1 MRKYKNVILAAIL
14 SLVFISCTDTVEND
28 SGNSSEPS
36 KENQQTEYTVHF
48 CCNEIANW
56 DEVYVYSWDDS
67 GSNAEWPGIKM
78 SVAESGIYKAS
89 VKHSNV
95 IFTDG
100 NGKQTADLKTQNG
113 YFTPTG
119 TDSKGQVTGLWSATK
134 PQNGSG
140 EEEKPTKLETPIVTA
155 MYDKSSKRIILVW
168 SIVQDADSYEIY
180 YNTTNNFNEEKTIGD
195 TTETSCTITEIKTN
209 KITYYFWVRAK
220 TADGLKSDLSNSVS
234 CYVENEEESEETLA
248 APSYLN
254 ATAMSESSVSLNWEN
269 VTGATYYLVYYSR
282 YNSVSYETD
291 YVIAYKNYITIPQL
305 ISGTAYYFWVKA
317 SNGTTQS
324 TYSPYAAAMTKD
336 KQEVI
341 VDLTQPLVKR
351 GYAPITDDCKG
362 LVIQIFN
369 DEKYV
374 DSRTQKYR
382 LYRSESQYDG
392 YEQVKESSA
401 SDFSFVF
408 EDKNVTMSDNKIYYY
423 KVSAVYG
430 SSETFSSNGA
440 KIVIQPPKVL
450 AVNSKK
456 AWTGC
461 ISFDH
466 GYTFYDVKLTTRK
479 TSNSLDNFSSGK
491 YPISIQ
497 KINGEPLNDG
507 WTDYDFYEFK
517 PLMTYEIKVST
528 GTVTSS
534 KTSGT
539 DVLNL
544 FNF

>member
-1 MRKYKNVILAAIL
+1 
-14 SLVFISCTDTVEND
+14 
-28 SGNSSEPS
+28 
-36 KENQQTEYTVHF
+36 
-48 CCNEIANW
+48 
-56 DEVYVYSWDDS
+56 
-67 GSNAEWPGIKM
+67 
-78 SVAESGIYKAS
+78 
-89 VKHSNV
+89 
-95 IFTDG
+95 
-100 NGKQTADLKTQNG
+100 
-113 YFTPTG
+113 
-119 TDSKGQVTGLWSATK
+119 
-134 PQNGSG
+134 
-140 EEEKPTKLETPIVTA
+140 
-155 MYDKSSKRIILVW
+155 
-168 SIVQDADSYEIY
+168 
-180 YNTTNNFNEEKTIGD
+180 
-195 TTETSCTITEIKTN
+195 
-209 KITYYFWVRAK
+209 
-220 TADGLKSDLSNSVS
+220 
-234 CYVENEEESEETLA
+234 
-248 APSYLN
+248 
-254 ATAMSESSVSLNWEN
+254 
-269 VTGATYYLVYYSR
+269 
-282 YNSVSYETD
+282 
-291 YVIAYKNYITIPQL
+291 
-305 ISGTAYYFWVKA
+305 
-317 SNGTTQS
+317 
-324 TYSPYAAAMTKD
+324 MTKD

>member
-113 YFTPTG
+113 YFTPTE

-134 PQNGSG
+134 PENGSG

-155 MYDKSSKRIILVW
+155 MYDKSSKKIILVW

-195 TTETSCTITEIKTN
+195 T
-209 KITYYFWVRAK
+209 
-220 TADGLKSDLSNSVS
+220 
-234 CYVENEEESEETLA
+234 
-248 APSYLN
+248 
-254 ATAMSESSVSLNWEN
+254 
-269 VTGATYYLVYYSR
+269 
-282 YNSVSYETD
+282 TD

-324 TYSPYAAAMTKD
+324 TYSPYAAAMTKN

-341 VDLTQPLVKR
+341 VDLTQPFVTKA
-351 GYAPITDDCKG
+351 YAPITDDCKG
-362 LVIQIFN
+362 LVVKISN
-369 DEKYV
+369 AEKYV

-450 AVNSKK
+450 AVNNKK

-466 GYTFYDVKLTTRK
+466 GHTFHDVKLER
-479 TSNSLDNFSSGK
+479 SAESYPLSNFSSGK

-497 KINGEPLNDG
+497 KIEGKPLNDG
-507 WTDYDFYEFK
+507 WKDYNSYEFK
-517 PLMTYEIKVST
+517 PLMEYKINVST
-528 GTVTSS
+528 GNVTSS
-534 KTSGT
+534 KTT
-539 DVLNL
+539 NYNVLRL

>member
-56 DEVYVYSWDDS
+56 NEVYVYSWDDS
-67 GSNAEWPGIKM
+67 DSNAEWPGIKM

-113 YFTPTG
+113 YFTPTE

-134 PQNGSG
+134 PEYGSG

-155 MYDKSSKRIILVW
+155 MYDKSSKKIILVW
-168 SIVQDADSYEIY
+168 PIVQDADSYEIY

-195 TTETSCTITEIKTN
+195 TTETSYTTTEIKTN

-282 YNSVSYETD
+282 NNSVSYATD
-291 YVIAYKNYITIPQL
+291 HVIAYTNYITISQL

-362 LVIQIFN
+362 LVIKIFN

-466 GYTFYDVKLTTRK
+466 GHKFYYVKLER
-479 TSNSLDNFSSGK
+479 SAESYPLSNFSSGK

-497 KINGEPLNDG
+497 KIEGEPLNDG
-507 WTDYDFYEFK
+507 WKDYNSYEFK
-517 PLMTYEIKVST
+517 PLMEYKINVST
-528 GTVTSS
+528 GNVTSS
-534 KTSGT
+534 KTK
-539 DVLNL
+539 DYIVLSL

>member
-56 DEVYVYSWDDS
+56 DEVYVYSWEDS
-67 GSNAEWPGIKM
+67 DSNAEWPGIKM

-89 VKHSNV
+89 VKQSNV

-119 TDSKGQVTGLWSATK
+119 TDSKGQVTGLWSTTK
-134 PQNGSG
+134 PENGSG
-140 EEEKPTKLETPIVTA
+140 EEEKPSKLETPIVTA
-155 MYDKSSKRIILVW
+155 MYDKSSKKIILVW

-180 YNTTNNFNEEKTIGD
+180 YNTTNNFNEEKTVGD

-220 TADGLKSDLSNSVS
+220 TAEGLKSDLSNSVS

-341 VDLTQPLVKR
+341 VDLTQPRVMQS
-351 GYAPITDDCKG
+351 YAPITDDCKG
-362 LVIQIFN
+362 LVVKIAN

-450 AVNSKK
+450 AVNNKK
-456 AWTGC
+456 AWTGY
-461 ISFDH
+461 ISFNH
-466 GYTFYDVKLTTRK
+466 GHTFYDVKLERK
-479 TSNSLDNFSSGK
+479 AESYPLSNFSSGK

-497 KINGEPLNDG
+497 KIEPLNDG
-507 WTDYDFYEFK
+507 WTDYNFYEFK
-517 PLMTYEIKVST
+517 PLMEYKINVST
-528 GTVTSS
+528 GKVTSS
-534 KTSGT
+534 KTKGT
-539 DVLNL
+539 DVLSL

>member
-134 PQNGSG
+134 PENGSG

-155 MYDKSSKRIILVW
+155 MYDKSSKKIILVW

-180 YNTTNNFNEEKTIGD
+180 YNTTNNFNEEKTFED
-195 TTETSCTITEIKTN
+195 TTETSYTTTEIKTN

-341 VDLTQPLVKR
+341 VDLTQPRVKR

-362 LVIQIFN
+362 LVIQISN

>member
-100 NGKQTADLKTQNG
+100 NRKQTADLKTQNG
-113 YFTPTG
+113 YFTPTE

-134 PQNGSG
+134 PENGSG

-180 YNTTNNFNEEKTIGD
+180 YNTTNNFNEEKTFED
-195 TTETSCTITEIKTN
+195 TTETSYTTTEIKTN

-220 TADGLKSDLSNSVS
+220 TAEGLKSDLSNSVS

-282 YNSVSYETD
+282 NNSVSYATD

-341 VDLTQPLVKR
+341 VDLVTPCLFKNVE
-351 GYAPITDDCKG
+351 YTDDGKG
-362 LVIQIFN
+362 FAIKLITSDDYI
-369 DEKYV
+369 

-392 YEQVKESSA
+392 YEQVKEINASSA
-401 SDFSFVF
+401 LIF
-408 EDKNVTMSDNKIYYY
+408 EDKSVKIEMNRYYYY
-423 KVSAVYG
+423 KVSAVCG
-430 SSETFSSNGA
+430 ASEKFSEKGLSVTLEAPYVYAYCNESWG
-440 KIVIQPPKVL
+440 
-450 AVNSKK
+450 
-456 AWTGC
+456 GY
-461 ISFDH
+461 ISFD
-466 GYTFYDVKLTTRK
+466 GGTNKQKVTIKEDKSGNFNIDILTLYNAGT
-479 TSNSLDNFSSGK
+479 
-491 YPISIQ
+491 YPIWIKRNNKNANEYPEYKFLPSGSYKISI
-497 KINGEPLNDG
+497 KNGNVTFLK
-507 WTDYDFYEFK
+507 Y
-517 PLMTYEIKVST
+517 IK
-528 GTVTSS
+528 
-534 KTSGT
+534 SGAAK
-539 DVLNL
+539 L
-544 FNF
+544 FDL

>member
-1 MRKYKNVILAAIL
+1 MRKHKNVILAAIL
-14 SLVFISCTDTVEND
+14 SLVFISCTDTEEND
-28 SGNSSEPS
+28 SGNSSKPS
-36 KENQQTEYTVHF
+36 KENQQTEYTVRF

-67 GSNAEWPGIKM
+67 GSNAEWPGVKM
-78 SVAESGIYKAS
+78 SAAESGIYKAS

-95 IFTDG
+95 IFTNG
-100 NGKQTADLKTQNG
+100 NGKQTVDLKTQNG

-119 TDSKGQVTGLWSATK
+119 TDSVGQVTGLWSATK

-168 SIVQDADSYEIY
+168 PIVQDADSYEIY
-180 YNTTNNFNEEKTIGD
+180 YNTTNNFNEEKTFED
-195 TTETSCTITEIKTN
+195 TTETSYTTTEIKTN

-282 YNSVSYETD
+282 NNSVSYATD

-305 ISGTAYYFWVKA
+305 ISSTAYYFWVKA

-341 VDLTQPLVKR
+341 VDLVTPCLSKKVE
-351 GYAPITDDCKG
+351 YTDDGKG
-362 LVIQIFN
+362 FAIKLITSDDYI
-369 DEKYV
+369 

-392 YEQVKESSA
+392 YEQVKEINASSA
-401 SDFSFVF
+401 LIF
-408 EDKNVTMSDNKIYYY
+408 EDKSIKIEMNRYYYY
-423 KVSAVYG
+423 KVSAVCG
-430 SSETFSSNGA
+430 VSEKFSEKGLSVTLEAPYVYAYCNESWEGY
-440 KIVIQPPKVL
+440 
-450 AVNSKK
+450 
-456 AWTGC
+456 
-461 ISFDH
+461 ISFD
-466 GYTFYDVKLTTRK
+466 GGANKQKVTISKNKSGNFNIDILTLYNAGT
-479 TSNSLDNFSSGK
+479 
-491 YPISIQ
+491 YPIWIKRNNKNANEYPEYNFLPSGSYKISI
-497 KINGEPLNDG
+497 KNGNITFL
-507 WTDYDFYEFK
+507 K
-517 PLMTYEIKVST
+517 HIKSDAA
-528 GTVTSS
+528 
-534 KTSGT
+534 K
-539 DVLNL
+539 L
-544 FNF
+544 FDL

>member
-1 MRKYKNVILAAIL
+1 
-14 SLVFISCTDTVEND
+14 
-28 SGNSSEPS
+28 
-36 KENQQTEYTVHF
+36 
-48 CCNEIANW
+48 
-56 DEVYVYSWDDS
+56 
-67 GSNAEWPGIKM
+67 M

-119 TDSKGQVTGLWSATK
+119 TDSKGQVTGLWSTTK
-134 PQNGSG
+134 PENGSG

-195 TTETSCTITEIKTN
+195 TTETSCTTTEIKTN

-220 TADGLKSDLSNSVS
+220 TAEGLKSDLSNSVS

-341 VDLTQPLVKR
+341 VDLTQPRVMQL
-351 GYAPITDDCKG
+351 YAPITDDCKG
-362 LVIQIFN
+362 LVVKIAN

-450 AVNSKK
+450 AVNNKK
-456 AWTGC
+456 AWTGY
-461 ISFDH
+461 ISFNH
-466 GYTFYDVKLTTRK
+466 GHTSYDVKLERNAE
-479 TSNSLDNFSSGK
+479 SYPLSNFSSGK

-497 KINGEPLNDG
+497 KIEPLNDG
-507 WTDYDFYEFK
+507 WTDYNFYEFK
-517 PLMTYEIKVST
+517 PLMEYKINVST
-528 GTVTSS
+528 GNVTSS
-534 KTSGT
+534 KTKNYN
-539 DVLNL
+539 VLRL

>member
-1 MRKYKNVILAAIL
+1 M

-56 DEVYVYSWDDS
+56 MEVYVYSWDDS
-67 GSNAEWPGIKM
+67 DSNAEWPGIKM

-119 TDSKGQVTGLWSATK
+119 TDSKGQVTGLWSTTK
-134 PQNGSG
+134 PENGSG

-180 YNTTNNFNEEKTIGD
+180 YNTTNNFNEEKTFED
-195 TTETSCTITEIKTN
+195 TTETSYKTTEIKTN

-234 CYVENEEESEETLA
+234 CYVENEKESEETLA

-282 YNSVSYETD
+282 NNSVSYATD

-341 VDLTQPLVKR
+341 VDLTQPFVTKA
-351 GYAPITDDCKG
+351 YAPIT
-362 LVIQIFN
+362 Q
-369 DEKYV
+369 
-374 DSRTQKYR
+374 
-382 LYRSESQYDG
+382 
-392 YEQVKESSA
+392 
-401 SDFSFVF
+401 
-408 EDKNVTMSDNKIYYY
+408 
-423 KVSAVYG
+423 
-430 SSETFSSNGA
+430 
-440 KIVIQPPKVL
+440 
-450 AVNSKK
+450 
-456 AWTGC
+456 
-461 ISFDH
+461 
-466 GYTFYDVKLTTRK
+466 
-479 TSNSLDNFSSGK
+479 GK
-491 YPISIQ
+491 R
-497 KINGEPLNDG
+497 
-507 WTDYDFYEFK
+507 
-517 PLMTYEIKVST
+517 M
-528 GTVTSS
+528 
-534 KTSGT
+534 
-539 DVLNL
+539 
-544 FNF
+544 

>member
-100 NGKQTADLKTQNG
+100 NRKQTADLKTQNG

-134 PQNGSG
+134 PENGSG

-168 SIVQDADSYEIY
+168 PIVQDADSYEIY
-180 YNTTNNFNEEKTIGD
+180 YNTTNNFNEEKTFED
-195 TTETSCTITEIKTN
+195 TTETSYTTTEIKTN

-282 YNSVSYETD
+282 YNSVSYATD
-291 YVIAYKNYITIPQL
+291 HVIAYTNYITISQL

-466 GYTFYDVKLTTRK
+466 GYTFYDVKLTTRE

-517 PLMTYEIKVST
+517 PLMTYKIKVST

-534 KTSGT
+534 KTRGT

>member
-1 MRKYKNVILAAIL
+1 MRKYKNVILATIL

-67 GSNAEWPGIKM
+67 SSNAEWPGIKM
-78 SVAESGIYKAS
+78 SAAESGIYKAS

-95 IFTDG
+95 VFTDG
-100 NGKQTADLKTQNG
+100 NGKQTVDLKTQNG

-119 TDSKGQVTGLWSATK
+119 TDSIGKVTGLWSATK
-134 PQNGSG
+134 PENGSG

-155 MYDKSSKRIILVW
+155 MYDKSSKIIILVW

-180 YNTTNNFNEEKTIGD
+180 YNTTNNFNEDKTLGD
-195 TTETSCTITEIKTN
+195 TTETSCTTETKAN

-282 YNSVSYETD
+282 YNSVSYATD
-291 YVIAYKNYITIPQL
+291 YIIAYTNYITIPQL

-324 TYSPYAAAMTKD
+324 TYSPYATAMTKD

-351 GYAPITDDCKG
+351 VSEPITDDCKG
-362 LVIQIFN
+362 LIVQIFN

-450 AVNSKK
+450 AVNNKK

-461 ISFDH
+461 ISFNY
-466 GYTFYDVKLTTRK
+466 GYTFYNVKLTTTD
-479 TSNSLDNFSSGK
+479 TSISLSNFSSGK

-497 KINGEPLNDG
+497 KTKGEPLNDG
-507 WTDYDFYEFK
+507 WTDYTSYEFK
-517 PLMTYEIKVST
+517 PLMTYKINVST

-539 DVLNL
+539 FSLIK
-544 FNF
+544 F

>member
-56 DEVYVYSWDDS
+56 MEVYVYSWDDS

-95 IFTDG
+95 IFTDS

-119 TDSKGQVTGLWSATK
+119 TDSKVQVTGLWSATK
-134 PQNGSG
+134 PENGGG

-180 YNTTNNFNEEKTIGD
+180 YNTTNNFNEEKTFED
-195 TTETSCTITEIKTN
+195 TTETSYTTTEIKTN

-282 YNSVSYETD
+282 NNSVSYATD
-291 YVIAYKNYITIPQL
+291 YVIAYKNYITISQL

-341 VDLTQPLVKR
+341 VDLVTPCLFRNVE
-351 GYAPITDDCKG
+351 YTDDGKG
-362 LVIQIFN
+362 FAIKLITSDDYI
-369 DEKYV
+369 

-382 LYRSESQYDG
+382 LYRSESKYDG
-392 YEQVKESSA
+392 YEQVKEINASSA
-401 SDFSFVF
+401 LIF
-408 EDKNVTMSDNKIYYY
+408 EDNSVKIEMNRYYYY
-423 KVSAVYG
+423 KVSAVCG
-430 SSETFSSNGA
+430 ASEKFSEKGLSVTLEAPYVYASCNESWG
-440 KIVIQPPKVL
+440 
-450 AVNSKK
+450 
-456 AWTGC
+456 GY
-461 ISFDH
+461 ISFD
-466 GYTFYDVKLTTRK
+466 GGTNKQKVTIKEDNSGNFNIDILTLYNAGT
-479 TSNSLDNFSSGK
+479 
-491 YPISIQ
+491 YPIWIKRNNKNANEYPEYNFLPSGSYKISI
-497 KINGEPLNDG
+497 KNGNVTFLK
-507 WTDYDFYEFK
+507 Y
-517 PLMTYEIKVST
+517 IK
-528 GTVTSS
+528 
-534 KTSGT
+534 SGAAK
-539 DVLNL
+539 L
-544 FNF
+544 FDL

>member
-1 MRKYKNVILAAIL
+1 
-14 SLVFISCTDTVEND
+14 
-28 SGNSSEPS
+28 
-36 KENQQTEYTVHF
+36 
-48 CCNEIANW
+48 
-56 DEVYVYSWDDS
+56 
-67 GSNAEWPGIKM
+67 
-78 SVAESGIYKAS
+78 
-89 VKHSNV
+89 
-95 IFTDG
+95 
-100 NGKQTADLKTQNG
+100 
-113 YFTPTG
+113 
-119 TDSKGQVTGLWSATK
+119 
-134 PQNGSG
+134 
-140 EEEKPTKLETPIVTA
+140 
-155 MYDKSSKRIILVW
+155 
-168 SIVQDADSYEIY
+168 
-180 YNTTNNFNEEKTIGD
+180 
-195 TTETSCTITEIKTN
+195 
-209 KITYYFWVRAK
+209 
-220 TADGLKSDLSNSVS
+220 
-234 CYVENEEESEETLA
+234 
-248 APSYLN
+248 
-254 ATAMSESSVSLNWEN
+254 MSESSVSLNWEN

-282 YNSVSYETD
+282 NNSVSYTTD

-324 TYSPYAAAMTKD
+324 TYSPYAAAMTKN

-341 VDLTQPLVKR
+341 VDLTQPFVTKA
-351 GYAPITDDCKG
+351 YAPITDDCKG
-362 LVIQIFN
+362 LVVKISN
-369 DEKYV
+369 AEKYV

-450 AVNSKK
+450 AVNNKK

-466 GYTFYDVKLTTRK
+466 GHTFYDVKLERNAE
-479 TSNSLDNFSSGK
+479 SYPLSNFSSGK

-497 KINGEPLNDG
+497 KIKGEPLNDG
-507 WTDYDFYEFK
+507 WTDYNFYEFK
-517 PLMTYEIKVST
+517 PLMEYKINVST
-528 GTVTSS
+528 GNVTSS
-534 KTSGT
+534 KTKNYN
-539 DVLNL
+539 VLRL

>member
-56 DEVYVYSWDDS
+56 DEVYVYSWNDS
-67 GSNAEWPGIKM
+67 SSNAEWPGIKM

-134 PQNGSG
+134 PENGSG

-155 MYDKSSKRIILVW
+155 MYDKSSKKIILVW

-180 YNTTNNFNEEKTIGD
+180 YNTTNNFNEEKTFED
-195 TTETSCTITEIKTN
+195 TTETSYTTTEIKTN

-234 CYVENEEESEETLA
+234 CYVENEEVSEETLA

-254 ATAMSESSVSLNWEN
+254 AIAMSESSVSLNWEN

-440 KIVIQPPKVL
+440 KIVIQPPEVL
-450 AVNSKK
+450 AVNNKK
-456 AWTGC
+456 AWTGY
-461 ISFDH
+461 ISFNH
-466 GYTFYDVKLTTRK
+466 GHTFYDVKLERGAE
-479 TSNSLDNFSSGK
+479 SYPLSNFSSGK

-497 KINGEPLNDG
+497 KIKGEPLNDG
-507 WTDYDFYEFK
+507 WTDYNFYEFK
-517 PLMTYEIKVST
+517 PLMKYKINVST
-528 GTVTSS
+528 GNVTSS
-534 KTSGT
+534 KTKNYN
-539 DVLNL
+539 VLRL

>member
-56 DEVYVYSWDDS
+56 DEVYVYSWEDS
-67 GSNAEWPGIKM
+67 DSNAEWPGIKM

-119 TDSKGQVTGLWSATK
+119 TDSKGQVTGLWSTTK
-134 PQNGSG
+134 PENGSG
-140 EEEKPTKLETPIVTA
+140 EEEKPSKLETPIVTA
-155 MYDKSSKRIILVW
+155 MYDKSSKKIILVW

-180 YNTTNNFNEEKTIGD
+180 YNTTNNFNEEKTVGD
-195 TTETSCTITEIKTN
+195 TTETSYTTTEIKAN
-209 KITYYFWVRAK
+209 KTTYYFWVRAK

-234 CYVENEEESEETLA
+234 CYVENEEVSEETLA
-248 APSYLN
+248 TPSYLN

-341 VDLTQPLVKR
+341 VDLTQPFVTKA
-351 GYAPITDDCKG
+351 YAPITDDCKG
-362 LVIQIFN
+362 LVVKISN
-369 DEKYV
+369 AEKYV

-401 SDFSFVF
+401 SNFSFVF

-450 AVNSKK
+450 AVNNEK

-461 ISFDH
+461 ISFDY
-466 GYTFYDVKLTTRK
+466 GYTFYDVKLTTSK
-479 TSNSLDNFSSGK
+479 TINSLDNFSSGK

-497 KINGEPLNDG
+497 KIKGEPLNDG
-507 WTDYDFYEFK
+507 WKDYDFYEFK
-517 PLMTYEIKVST
+517 PLMTYTINVST
-528 GTVTSS
+528 GKVTSS
-534 KTSGT
+534 KTRGN
-539 DVLNL
+539 DVLSL

>member
-56 DEVYVYSWDDS
+56 NEVYVYSWNDS

-134 PQNGSG
+134 PENGSG
-140 EEEKPTKLETPIVTA
+140 KEEKPTKLETPIVTA
-155 MYDKSSKRIILVW
+155 MYDKSSKKIILVW

-180 YNTTNNFNEEKTIGD
+180 YNTTNNFNEEKTFED
-195 TTETSCTITEIKTN
+195 TTETSYTTTEIKTN

-220 TADGLKSDLSNSVS
+220 TADGLKSDLSNRVS

-341 VDLTQPLVKR
+341 VDLTQPRVMQL
-351 GYAPITDDCKG
+351 YAPITDDCKG
-362 LVIQIFN
+362 LVVKIAN

-450 AVNSKK
+450 AVNNKK
-456 AWTGC
+456 AWTGY
-461 ISFDH
+461 ISFNH
-466 GYTFYDVKLTTRK
+466 GHTFSDVKLERGAE
-479 TSNSLDNFSSGK
+479 SYPLSNFSSGK

-497 KINGEPLNDG
+497 KIKGEPLNDG
-507 WTDYDFYEFK
+507 WTDYNFYEFK
-517 PLMTYEIKVST
+517 PLMEYKINVST
-528 GTVTSS
+528 GNVTSS
-534 KTSGT
+534 KTKNYN
-539 DVLNL
+539 VLRL

>member
-14 SLVFISCTDTVEND
+14 SLVFISCTDTVEKD

-67 GSNAEWPGIKM
+67 GSNAEWPGVKM
-78 SVAESGIYKAS
+78 SAAESGIYKAS

-100 NGKQTADLKTQNG
+100 NGKQTVDLKTQNG

-119 TDSKGQVTGLWSATK
+119 TDSIGQVTGLWSATK

-168 SIVQDADSYEIY
+168 PIVQDADSYEIY
-180 YNTTNNFNEEKTIGD
+180 YNTTNNFNEEKTFED
-195 TTETSCTITEIKTN
+195 TTETSYTTTEIKTN

-234 CYVENEEESEETLA
+234 CYVENKGESEETLA

-341 VDLTQPLVKR
+341 VDLTQPRVMQS
-351 GYAPITDDCKG
+351 YAPITDDCKG
-362 LVIQIFN
+362 LVVKIAN

-450 AVNSKK
+450 AGNNKK

-461 ISFDH
+461 ISFDY
-466 GYTFYDVKLTTRK
+466 GNTIYDVKLTTRK
-479 TSNSLDNFSSGK
+479 TSIQLDDFSSGE

-497 KINGEPLNDG
+497 KIKGEPLNDG

-517 PLMTYEIKVST
+517 PLMTYTINVST
-528 GTVTSS
+528 GKVTSS

-539 DVLNL
+539 DVLSL

>member
-134 PQNGSG
+134 PENGSG

-168 SIVQDADSYEIY
+168 PIVQDADSYEIY
-180 YNTTNNFNEEKTIGD
+180 YNTTNNFNEEKTFED
-195 TTETSCTITEIKTN
+195 TTETSYTTTEIKTN

-220 TADGLKSDLSNSVS
+220 TANGLKSDLSNSVS
-234 CYVENEEESEETLA
+234 CYVENEEVSEETLA

-269 VTGATYYLVYYSR
+269 VTGATHYLVYYSR
-282 YNSVSYETD
+282 YNSVSYATD

-341 VDLTQPLVKR
+341 VDLTQPFVTKA
-351 GYAPITDDCKG
+351 YAPITDDCKG
-362 LVIQIFN
+362 LVVKISN
-369 DEKYV
+369 AEKYV

-466 GYTFYDVKLTTRK
+466 GYTFYDVKLTTRE

-497 KINGEPLNDG
+497 KINSEPLNDG

-517 PLMTYEIKVST
+517 PLMTYTINVST
-528 GTVTSS
+528 GKVTSS
-534 KTSGT
+534 KTRGN

>member
-1 MRKYKNVILAAIL
+1 M
-14 SLVFISCTDTVEND
+14 END

-134 PQNGSG
+134 PENGSG

-168 SIVQDADSYEIY
+168 PIVQDADSYEIY
-180 YNTTNNFNEEKTIGD
+180 YNTTNNFNEEKTFED
-195 TTETSCTITEIKTN
+195 TTETSYTTTEIKTN

-220 TADGLKSDLSNSVS
+220 TANGLKSDLSNSVS

-282 YNSVSYETD
+282 YNSVSYATD
-291 YVIAYKNYITIPQL
+291 YVIAYTNYITIPQL
-305 ISGTAYYFWVKA
+305 ISGTTYYFWVKA

>member
-14 SLVFISCTDTVEND
+14 SLVFISCTDTVEKD

-67 GSNAEWPGIKM
+67 GSNAEWPGVKM
-78 SVAESGIYKAS
+78 SAAESGIYKAS

-100 NGKQTADLKTQNG
+100 NEKQTVDLKTQNG

-119 TDSKGQVTGLWSATK
+119 TDSIGQVTGLWSATK

-168 SIVQDADSYEIY
+168 PIVQDADSYEIY
-180 YNTTNNFNEEKTIGD
+180 YNTTNNFNEEKTFED
-195 TTETSCTITEIKTN
+195 TTETSYTTTEIKTN

-282 YNSVSYETD
+282 NNSVSYETD

-466 GYTFYDVKLTTRK
+466 GYTFYDVKLTTRE

-517 PLMTYEIKVST
+517 PLMTYKIKVST

>member
-134 PQNGSG
+134 PENGSG

-155 MYDKSSKRIILVW
+155 MYDKSSKKIILVW
-168 SIVQDADSYEIY
+168 PIVQDADSYEIY
-180 YNTTNNFNEEKTIGD
+180 YNTTNNFNEEKTFED
-195 TTETSCTITEIKTN
+195 TTETSYTTTEIKTN
-209 KITYYFWVRAK
+209 KTTYYFWVRAK
-220 TADGLKSDLSNSVS
+220 TANGLKSDLSNSVS

-269 VTGATYYLVYYSR
+269 VTGATYYLVYYSKSMNSSDAKI
-282 YNSVSYETD
+282 YNEYLTTSAT
-291 YVIAYKNYITIPQL
+291 ITGL
-305 ISGTAYYFWVKA
+305 SERTAYFFWVKA
-317 SNGTTQS
+317 SNGTL
-324 TYSPYAAAMTKD
+324 
-336 KQEVI
+336 I
-341 VDLTQPLVKR
+341 
-351 GYAPITDDCKG
+351 
-362 LVIQIFN
+362 
-369 DEKYV
+369 
-374 DSRTQKYR
+374 
-382 LYRSESQYDG
+382 
-392 YEQVKESSA
+392 
-401 SDFSFVF
+401 SDFSNAAYASTPQNTKATIYFVGNAIGLIQDGSTYKDYKYISIGNF
-408 EDKNVTMSDNKIYYY
+408 KQTLWHNICKSRKSLEPGTSDGPYTIESGTYILKFT
-423 KVSAVYG
+423 KADG
-430 SSETFSSNGA
+430 SSVTDSYSATKSKNRWTASKLDGQKEFSFEAGKTYTIYRKSLTTSRGSGTNQ
-440 KIVIQPPKVL
+440 VI
-450 AVNSKK
+450 
-456 AWTGC
+456 TTTHR
-461 ISFDH
+461 I
-466 GYTFYDVKLTTRK
+466 DVK
-479 TSNSLDNFSSGK
+479 
-491 YPISIQ
+491 
-497 KINGEPLNDG
+497 E
-507 WTDYDFYEFK
+507 
-517 PLMTYEIKVST
+517 
-528 GTVTSS
+528 GT
-534 KTSGT
+534 
-539 DVLNL
+539 N
-544 FNF
+544 

>member
-100 NGKQTADLKTQNG
+100 NGKQTVDLKTQNG

-119 TDSKGQVTGLWSATK
+119 TDSIGQVTGLWSATK
-134 PQNGSG
+134 PENGSG

-168 SIVQDADSYEIY
+168 PIVQDADSYEIY
-180 YNTTNNFNEEKTIGD
+180 YNTTNNFNEEKTFED
-195 TTETSCTITEIKTN
+195 TTETSYTTTEIKTN

-269 VTGATYYLVYYSR
+269 VTGATYYLVYYSKSMNSSDAKI
-282 YNSVSYETD
+282 YNEYFTTSAT
-291 YVIAYKNYITIPQL
+291 ITGL
-305 ISGTAYYFWVKA
+305 SERTAYFFWVKA
-317 SNGTTQS
+317 SNGTL
-324 TYSPYAAAMTKD
+324 
-336 KQEVI
+336 I
-341 VDLTQPLVKR
+341 
-351 GYAPITDDCKG
+351 
-362 LVIQIFN
+362 
-369 DEKYV
+369 
-374 DSRTQKYR
+374 
-382 LYRSESQYDG
+382 
-392 YEQVKESSA
+392 
-401 SDFSFVF
+401 SDFSNAAYASTPQNTKATIYFVGANATGLIQDGSTYKDYKYISIGNLKQTLWHNICKSRKSL
-408 EDKNVTMSDNKIYYY
+408 EPGTSDGPYTIESGTYILKFT
-423 KVSAVYG
+423 KADG
-430 SSETFSSNGA
+430 SSVTDSYRATKSKNRWTASNLDGQKEFSFEAG
-440 KIVIQPPKVL
+440 K
-450 AVNSKK
+450 
-456 AWTGC
+456 T
-461 ISFDH
+461 
-466 GYTFYDVKLTTRK
+466 YTIYRK
-479 TSNSLDNFSSGK
+479 SSTSYRG
-491 YPISIQ
+491 
-497 KINGEPLNDG
+497 
-507 WTDYDFYEFK
+507 
-517 PLMTYEIKVST
+517 
-528 GTVTSS
+528 
-534 KTSGT
+534 SGT
-539 DVLNL
+539 NTVITTIHRIDVQEGTN
-544 FNF
+544 

>member
-14 SLVFISCTDTVEND
+14 SLVFISCTDTEEND
-28 SGNSSEPS
+28 SGNSSKPS

-119 TDSKGQVTGLWSATK
+119 TDSIGQVTGLWSATK

-168 SIVQDADSYEIY
+168 PIVQDADSYEIY
-180 YNTTNNFNEEKTIGD
+180 YNTTNNFNEEKTFED
-195 TTETSCTITEIKTN
+195 TTETSYTTTEIKAN

-341 VDLTQPLVKR
+341 VDLVTPCLFKNVE
-351 GYAPITDDCKG
+351 YTDDGKG
-362 LVIQIFN
+362 FAIKLITSDDYI
-369 DEKYV
+369 

-392 YEQVKESSA
+392 YEQVKEINASSA
-401 SDFSFVF
+401 LIF
-408 EDKNVTMSDNKIYYY
+408 EDKSVKIEMNRYYYY
-423 KVSAVYG
+423 KVSAVCG
-430 SSETFSSNGA
+430 ASEKFSEKGLSVTLEAPYVYAYCNESWG
-440 KIVIQPPKVL
+440 
-450 AVNSKK
+450 
-456 AWTGC
+456 GY
-461 ISFDH
+461 ISFD
-466 GYTFYDVKLTTRK
+466 GGTNKQKVTIKEDRSGNFNIDILTLYNAGT
-479 TSNSLDNFSSGK
+479 
-491 YPISIQ
+491 YPIWIKRNNKNANEYPEYKFLPSGSYKISI
-497 KINGEPLNDG
+497 KNGNVTFLK
-507 WTDYDFYEFK
+507 Y
-517 PLMTYEIKVST
+517 IK
-528 GTVTSS
+528 
-534 KTSGT
+534 SGAAK
-539 DVLNL
+539 L
-544 FNF
+544 FDL

>member
-14 SLVFISCTDTVEND
+14 SLIFISCTDTVEND

-48 CCNEIANW
+48 CRNEIANW

-67 GSNAEWPGIKM
+67 GSNAEWSGVKM
-78 SVAESGIYKAS
+78 SAAESGIYKAS
-89 VKHSNV
+89 VKHSDV

-100 NGKQTADLKTQNG
+100 NGKQTVDLKTQNG

-119 TDSKGQVTGLWSATK
+119 TDSIGQVTGLWSATK

-168 SIVQDADSYEIY
+168 SIVQGADSYEIY
-180 YNTTNNFNEEKTIGD
+180 YNTTNNFNEEKTFED
-195 TTETSCTITEIKTN
+195 TTETSYTTTEITDN

-282 YNSVSYETD
+282 YNSVSYATD
-291 YVIAYKNYITIPQL
+291 YVIAYTNYITIPQL